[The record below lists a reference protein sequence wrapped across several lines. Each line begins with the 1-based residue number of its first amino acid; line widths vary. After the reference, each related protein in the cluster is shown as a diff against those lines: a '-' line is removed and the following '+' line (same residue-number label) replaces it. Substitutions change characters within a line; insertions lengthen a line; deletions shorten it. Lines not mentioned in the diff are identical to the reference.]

1 MQAPSRA
8 RRCSRRSRAFCRALP
23 EAEGCDV
30 DPRAVLPLAF
40 DAFANDD
47 QLLDYERRVE
57 HVSSRDHY
65 KKNILY
71 VEVYQARDLHNEIR
85 MMR

>member
-1 MQAPSRA
+1 MAAEMRRHHRDATAPLQVGLKLLSMSNA
-8 RRCSRRSRAFCRALP
+8 STTF
-23 EAEGCDV
+23 
-30 DPRAVLPLAF
+30 
-40 DAFANDD
+40 ND

-71 VEVYQARDLHNEIR
+71 VEVYQARNPHNEIR
-85 MMR
+85 RRR

>member
-1 MQAPSRA
+1 VGLKLLSMSNG
-8 RRCSRRSRAFCRALP
+8 SSTF
-23 EAEGCDV
+23 
-30 DPRAVLPLAF
+30 
-40 DAFANDD
+40 ND
-47 QLLDYERRVE
+47 QLLDYERRIE
-57 HVSSRDHY
+57 HVSTRDHY

>member
-1 MQAPSRA
+1 MSNG
-8 RRCSRRSRAFCRALP
+8 SSTF
-23 EAEGCDV
+23 
-30 DPRAVLPLAF
+30 
-40 DAFANDD
+40 ND